1 MLLAILN
8 TTTMKN
14 LSLLLLILFSNI
26 IFSQNIKQ
34 LDNAFG
40 FKNLKLNSDLKTF
53 TNLKLINS
61 DQKNIFY
68 QYTPIDT
75 NVLEVFNLNFNSIV
89 LTFDN
94 TSKKLIAITLIK
106 GYRSIGNTTETEKV
120 FTDLKYLKSKYS
132 ELLGNPVNL
141 SANNSISTGWEGEKV
156 LLTNSMKLID
166 NKLDDDYNVIISS
179 AIEISFYIND
189 TEKKSSGF

>member
-1 MLLAILN
+1 
-8 TTTMKN
+8 MKN
-14 LSLLLLILFSNI
+14 SLLLSLILFSNI

-34 LDNAFG
+34 LDDAFG
-40 FKNLKLNSDLKTF
+40 YKNLKLNSDLKTF

-61 DQKNIFY
+61 DKKNIIY
-68 QYTPIDT
+68 QYSPIDT